1 MRENAAMKARR
12 YLTEGRLVIIE
23 VREDRIS
30 AFCRG
35 DGAVWAVGYSPR
47 GWECDC
53 PALSSNCSH
62 LLALRLVT
70 TANRRPT

>member
-1 MRENAAMKARR
+1 MRETAAAKARR
-12 YLTEGRLVIIE
+12 YITEGRLVILE
-23 VREDRIS
+23 VSENRIQ

-35 DGAVWAVGYSPR
+35 DGAIWRPQWTPF

-53 PALSSNCSH
+53 PARSHNCAH

-70 TANRRPT
+70 VRESG